1 MVALIYSN
9 EVRLKKRRGDRKLD
23 LGYNEPKVISLEM
36 DQGMLADW

>member
-9 EVRLKKRRGDRKLD
+9 EVRFLKKRDCKLD